1 LARISKSIENCE
13 KLEFLINF
21 NMKIVDEA
29 IIPSLKDLLLKI
41 KDLKDDINELQGFQV
56 KLIGEEDSLLNSL
69 NEYQE
74 ALREKVKE
82 LYENEVSNDLMSF
95 LMIFYKK
102 D

>member
-1 LARISKSIENCE
+1 
-13 KLEFLINF
+13 
-21 NMKIVDEA
+21 MKIVDEA

-56 KLIGEEDSLLNSL
+56 KLIGEEDSLSNSL

>member
-1 LARISKSIENCE
+1 
-13 KLEFLINF
+13 
-21 NMKIVDEA
+21 MKIVDEA